1 MPPPILRKNAR
12 RHRGDQV
19 HQKSFV
25 VGMLLAA
32 ASFLQPAFAV
42 DPHATYRC
50 EDGSH
55 FFVRFSGDA
64 ADVTL
69 SDGTKLSLPQQRAA
83 SGIWYSSGRYD
94 LRGKG
99 REATWTVGRKVPVK
113 CVSSG

>member
-1 MPPPILRKNAR
+1 M
-12 RHRGDQV
+12 HR
-19 HQKSFV
+19 KSFV
-25 VGMLLAA
+25 AGALLAA
-32 ASFLQPAFAV
+32 ASLVQPVSAA

-50 EDGSH
+50 EDSSH
-55 FFVRFSGDA
+55 FFVRFSGDR

-83 SGIWYSSGRYD
+83 SGTWYSSGRYD

-113 CVSSG
+113 CISSG

>member
-1 MPPPILRKNAR
+1 M
-12 RHRGDQV
+12 

-25 VGMLLAA
+25 VGTLLAA
-32 ASFLQPAFAV
+32 ASFVQPVFAA

-64 ADVTL
+64 AEVTL
-69 SDGTKLSLPQQRAA
+69 SNGTKLSLPQQRAA

-99 REATWTVGRKVPVK
+99 REAIWTVGRKVPVK
-113 CVSSG
+113 CVSSH